1 MIDMQTPECF
11 VAMWFGSD
19 EDSKAGMEQLYEFM
33 IKPAIEN
40 CNLRAYQIGRDLS
53 ADKLDDEILSAID
66 RSIMVIVDLTHDPAT
81 GLRGSVIFEAGYAYH
96 RKPVIWMCRDD
107 LADSTPF
114 DVRQFRQ
121 LRWNR
126 NKLFQAKEE
135 LSEVITK
142 RLEERSVTRKEHE
155 LSKYISSKWRE
166 LILVDKDVR
175 TPEGKVITSAD
186 VVRTHLFDELCDH
199 VWIRVLYKDMKLS
212 PSERYELLEEFRQL
226 RRMIIVFREK
236 KKLFNKEILLKIVH
250 PKLKSM
256 GWLYDS
262 D

>member
-1 MIDMQTPECF
+1 
-11 VAMWFGSD
+11 MWFGSD
-19 EDSKAGMEQLYEFM
+19 EDSKAEMDQLYTLV

-53 ADKLDDEILSAID
+53 ADKLDDEILSSID
-66 RSIMVIVDLTHDPAT
+66 RSIMVIVDLTHDPTT

-126 NKLFQAKEE
+126 NRLSQATVE
-135 LSEVITK
+135 LSKVITK
-142 RLEERSVTRKEHE
+142 RIEERSIKKKEHE
-155 LSKYISSKWRE
+155 LSKYISSEWRK
-166 LILVDKDVR
+166 LILVDKDIR
-175 TPEGKVITSAD
+175 TPEGRVLTSAD
-186 VVRTHLFDELCDH
+186 MVRTHLFDELCDH
-199 VWIRVLYKDMKLS
+199 VWIRVLYKDMKL
-212 PSERYELLEEFRQL
+212 PHSERYELLEEFRQL
-226 RRMIIVFREK
+226 RRLIAVFRKEE
-236 KKLFNKEILLKIVH
+236 KLFNREVLMKMVY